1 MKYLKTAGMKKYAK
15 AMGNVCSV
23 IIHCLR
29 FGCAYKHRSIRF
41 PGPGLAAVSAGLCG
55 GRGVKV
61 HNRMDVRQSL
71 VPVAGMLR
79 AKTVQPQRSVPRV
92 CQGKYRK
99 IPSG

>member
-15 AMGNVCSV
+15 AMGNVCSA
-23 IIHCLR
+23 L
-29 FGCAYKHRSIRF
+29 SIVYV
-41 PGPGLAAVSAGLCG
+41 LAALINTDPSVFQGLDWRLCLPVCAAGVALKSITVWMSARAWCL
-55 GRGVKV
+55 
-61 HNRMDVRQSL
+61 
-71 VPVAGMLR
+71 LR